1 MENRTRTNHFRRS
14 NRAVICIIFPF
25 TRVQVCAYKATR
37 SWKTTLGNAYP
48 PARVLYSLSPPKHF
62 LNRPIPQTHKNPQ
75 NHPKKALF
83 KKNFSLAGKI
93 DHLDSITLMG
103 FSTQC
108 NLIHQHLISPP
119 RI

>member
-62 LNRPIPQTHKNPQ
+62 PNRQTHKNPQ
-75 NHPKKALF
+75 IHPKKALF
-83 KKNFSLAGKI
+83 QKNFSLGGKI